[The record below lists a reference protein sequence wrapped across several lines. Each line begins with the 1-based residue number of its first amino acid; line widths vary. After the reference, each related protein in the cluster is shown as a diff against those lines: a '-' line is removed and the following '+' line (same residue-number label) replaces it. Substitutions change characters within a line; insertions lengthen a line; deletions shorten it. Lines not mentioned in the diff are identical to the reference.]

1 MCLATHIPRMI
12 THSTHIAELLNLG
25 NPADTPPAESDVT
38 VIGAGIHGLIYRY
51 DISKYNALL

>member
-1 MCLATHIPRMI
+1 MI